1 MWNVRDDG
9 YFIFVY
15 FLIIVIIWIIFDVNL
30 RVLYNILDVILYIR
44 IILSI
49 IKYIQDIQK

>member
-1 MWNVRDDG
+1 MRDDG